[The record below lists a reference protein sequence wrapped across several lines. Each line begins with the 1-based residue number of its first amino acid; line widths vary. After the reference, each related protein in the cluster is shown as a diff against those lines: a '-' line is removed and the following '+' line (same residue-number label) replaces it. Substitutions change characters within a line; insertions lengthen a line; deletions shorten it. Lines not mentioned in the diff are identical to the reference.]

1 MSAAPISNE
10 TWIAAQLQKE
20 AEAEATLWERYR
32 HGVESGYAG
41 EVARAALSEGLSDE
55 ISGMLYRAWQ
65 DGHINTS
72 SLRDTVPEVW
82 IYNKSPGRCLGQRAW
97 VRMFKAAGFLCRTE
111 EWAESGVAV
120 SPRFEIS
127 WTGERPAGQ
136 ITVWRGAALSTGG
149 RGMSW
154 TLHRNARLTSL
165 TRSGMAPRLASTRPR
180 SPAGPCSPSSATPA
194 SRRSSSTPACSGAGS
209 SSTSAWRP
217 SHCFPGRPSDERP
230 WSIPCRTDHRTF

>member
-1 MSAAPISNE
+1 VSTEQAGGE
-10 TWIAAQLQKE
+10 GWIAAMRWEE
-20 AEAEATLWERYR
+20 AEAEAIRRERYR

-41 EVARAALSEGLSDE
+41 EIARAALSDGLSDE
-55 ISGMLYRAWQ
+55 IPGMLYQAWQ

-127 WTGERPAGQ
+127 WTRERPAGQ
-136 ITVWRGAALSTGG
+136 LTVWRGAALSTGD

-154 TLHRNARLTSL
+154 TLHRECAADFANKVWAGAEAGIYQAEIPGRAVLAVFGDPREQEIVVNPSML
-165 TRSGMAPRLASTRPR
+165 RGRIVLDERLAAKPLL
-180 SPAGPCSPSSATPA
+180 
-194 SRRSSSTPACSGAGS
+194 
-209 SSTSAWRP
+209 
-217 SHCFPGRPSDERP
+217 P
-230 WSIPCRTDHRTF
+230 WPPQR